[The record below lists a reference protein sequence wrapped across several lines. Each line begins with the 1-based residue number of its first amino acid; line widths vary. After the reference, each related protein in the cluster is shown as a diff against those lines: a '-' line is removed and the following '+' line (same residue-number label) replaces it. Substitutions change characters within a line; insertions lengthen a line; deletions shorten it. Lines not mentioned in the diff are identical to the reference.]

1 MTCSATRTAGRTVFA
16 GPDVAKTERRTRVRT
31 VGRPKAVGRPD
42 QVGRSDH
49 MECPKPLHLEPQTTR
64 KKLMFTQTT
73 ISYLKDFN
81 CHIGTTICFWLGLG
95 FQVGSFFW
103 QSHPTS
109 VPVRPEHRR
118 GAWDTH
124 MSWCGARFRSV
135 RKIGGAPNHVTIHG
149 PLEDEPHHPTPCDY
163 FDLSSHV
170 GVEWVDRFVV
180 GATRWPSSLGVTHEL
195 AKTAG

>member
-16 GPDVAKTERRTRVRT
+16 GPTWRRRTKNEGQDRRPPKSRWPLRPGRT
-31 VGRPKAVGRPD
+31 VGPHG
-42 QVGRSDH
+42 
-49 MECPKPLHLEPQTTR
+49 MPQTTAP
-64 KKLMFTQTT
+64 
-73 ISYLKDFN
+73 
-81 CHIGTTICFWLGLG
+81 GTPNNQKEIDVSPNNHFLFKG
-95 FQVGSFFW
+95 FQLPYWNNHLFLVGTGVPGGFFFLAKPPHFSPCPAGASKRCLGR
-103 QSHPTS
+103 SHELVRCP
-109 VPVRPEHRR
+109 VPKRSEDRGCPEPRH
-118 GAWDTH
+118 
-124 MSWCGARFRSV
+124 
-135 RKIGGAPNHVTIHG
+135 IHG